1 MGDLRTG
8 KGQARVSTPLRR
20 YGDLLSHHIAPQRGR
35 FIGLAVLLLSSI
47 GLQVVNPQIMRRF
60 VDAATSG
67 EVSSVLIV
75 AALSFMVLVIVQ
87 QILNVGATYLGENVA
102 WTATNALR
110 AELAQHCLRLDMGF
124 HNNTSPGELIERIDG
139 DVSEMAT
146 FFSQLVIRVIGN
158 VLLLAGVLAALFLE
172 DWRVGTAFSVF
183 ALLALTVLYRVR
195 DIAVSARKAQRAAEA
210 DLFGF
215 IEEHLAGT
223 EDIRSCGA
231 VEFCIRGLYQRQAEI
246 LKHFRRGSRK
256 ELIVGFSGG
265 MLMMLAHAL
274 AFVAG
279 FYLFRGGFITVGTAY
294 VMLYYVNVLGRP
306 IHELT
311 QHTESLQMIGACTQ
325 RLSDLRAISNVVH
338 DGPGAEIP
346 VGPLELAFDHV
357 SFAYV
362 QDEPVLHD
370 LSFCVR
376 QGQVLGL
383 LGRTGS
389 GKTTVGRL
397 LFRLYDPVE
406 GRIAL
411 AGVDLRKAR
420 VRDVRRRV
428 AVVTQDVQVFR
439 ASVRDNLTFFD
450 HSIPDAR
457 ILRVIEELELSDW
470 FRALPQGLDSMLE
483 AGERGLSAG
492 EAQLL
497 AFARVFLRDP
507 GLVILDEASSRL
519 DPATEQ
525 RIERAIDRLLRDR
538 TAIII
543 AHRLGT
549 VQRADDILIL
559 EQGQALE
566 YGDRLVLAAD
576 LSSRFHHLLQTG
588 LEEMLA

>member
-1 MGDLRTG
+1 M
-8 KGQARVSTPLRR
+8 STPLQR
-20 YGDLLSHHIAPQRGR
+20 YGDLLAHHIAPQRGR
-35 FIGLAVLLLSSI
+35 FAALTVLLLTSI

-67 EVSSVLIV
+67 QASSVLV
-75 AALSFMVLVIVQ
+75 AAALSFMVLVIVQ
-87 QILNVGATYLGENVA
+87 QVLNVGATYLGEKVA
-102 WTATNALR
+102 WNATNALR

-146 FFSQLVIRVIGN
+146 FFSQLVIRVVGN
-158 VLLLAGVLAALFLE
+158 VLLLMGILVALYLE
-172 DWRVGTAFSVF
+172 DWRVGAAFSIYAAI
-183 ALLALTVLYRVR
+183 ALVVLYRVR
-195 DIAVSARKAQRAAEA
+195 DVAVPARKAQRAAEA

-215 IEEHLAGT
+215 LEERLAGT

-231 VEFCIRGLYQRQAEI
+231 VEFCIRGLYKRQAEV
-246 LKHFRRGSRK
+246 LKHWRSGSRR
-256 ELIVGFSGG
+256 ELAVHFSGG
-265 MLMMLAHAL
+265 MLTMLATAL

-279 FYLFRGGFITVGTAY
+279 FYLFRGGLITIGTAY
-294 VMLYYVNVLGRP
+294 VMLYYTNILARP

-325 RLSDLRAISNVVH
+325 RLSDLRSIENVVR
-338 DGPGAEIP
+338 DGPGAAIP
-346 VGPLELAFDHV
+346 AGPLDLAFDGV

-370 LSFCVR
+370 LSFR
-376 QGQVLGL
+376 LERGQVLGL

-389 GKTTVGRL
+389 GKTTIGRL
-397 LFRLYDPVE
+397 LFRLYDPID
-406 GRIAL
+406 GRITLGGAD
-411 AGVDLRKAR
+411 VRDAR
-420 VRDVRRRV
+420 VRDVRRSV
-428 AVVTQDVQVFR
+428 ALVTQDVQVFR

-450 HSIPDAR
+450 RSIPDQR
-457 ILRVIEELELSDW
+457 ILQVIDELGLGDW
-470 FRALPQGLDSMLE
+470 FHALPLGLASILE

-559 EQGQALE
+559 EQGHVLE
-566 YGDRLVLAAD
+566 YGERLGLAAD
-576 LSSRFHHLLQTG
+576 PATHFHGLLQTG
-588 LEEMLA
+588 LEELLA